1 MIQRLAAILSIFA
14 LAGSAAA
21 CGRSEARDLEA
32 TGTAGDSAGV
42 TVWTIPGADVTA
54 PFHLVREARLAIPDS
69 GWSAYPDDVGI
80 DRRRQRIYVLDEA
93 APRILVFDFDG
104 ALVGELGREGQG
116 PGEYVDPVGLSVDR
130 DGRVYVIDPGR
141 GSIHVWSA
149 EGEYLDSRELAA
161 GYWGPGFA
169 ITDGGPLYTT
179 SGEIDD
185 GVMTDALVRT
195 SSGGRPG
202 IDTLHTVATHW
213 QTLEMPCGSVPVPE
227 VFYRSNVW
235 AAADGRIAVADVPR
249 YQVDLRDGE
258 GRTTTFRRELPPRR
272 VSRAAAEEFVT
283 TGPLHFLVEH
293 CGMTPAGV
301 VSDAGFV
308 EDVSPFFA
316 LTLGPDGRVWV
327 ARGVA
332 PEVEA
337 IDVLDPEQGY
347 VGTLESRAFPVA
359 FLDDARFVTILPGTW
374 GTELEIRRIVPR

>member
-1 MIQRLAAILSIFA
+1 MKQWLAVLASILV

-21 CGRSEARDLEA
+21 CGRSEARDLPA

-42 TVWTIPGADVTA
+42 TVWTIPGTDVQA
-54 PFHLVREARLAIPDS
+54 PFRLAPEARLAIPDS

-80 DRRRQRIYVLDEA
+80 DRRGQRIYVLDEA
-93 APRILVFDFDG
+93 APRVLVFDFDG

-116 PGEYVDPVGLSVDR
+116 PGEYVDPVGLAVDR
-130 DGRVYVIDPGR
+130 EGRVHVIDPGR

-149 EGEYLDSRELAA
+149 EGEYLDSREMAA

-169 ITDGGPLYTT
+169 ITPDGPIYTT

-195 SSGGRPG
+195 SAG

-213 QTLEMPCGSVPVPE
+213 QTLEMPCGSVPVPQ
-227 VFYRSNVW
+227 VFYLSNVW

-249 YQVDLRDGE
+249 YQIDLHDGQ
-258 GRTTTFRRELPPRR
+258 GRTTTFRRAVPPRR
-272 VSRAAAEEFVT
+272 VSRAEAEEFVG

-308 EDVSPFFA
+308 EEVSPFFA
-316 LTLGPDGRVWV
+316 LTLGPDGRVWA

-337 IDVLDPEQGY
+337 IDVFDPERGY
-347 VGTLESRAFPVA
+347 VGTVESRAFPVA
-359 FLDDARFVTILPGTW
+359 FLDEARFVTILPGTW